1 MMTGGHLKRARA
13 RLGGGARAHL
23 LHVALRM
30 QRELL
35 ERARQR
41 AASLHRVRRARARG
55 VRRRHVARARRDFLS
70 PREKRERRVSGF
82 TRRDRKRDR
91 RRARDPRV
99 GPRPT
104 ENERERARELCD
116 RARVDGLVVA
126 RPRMRRSASTE
137 RLATSTRS
145 PAKSARSKQNAAVI
159 SFRECSV
166 HQIRAICVV
175 SSYKL

>member
-1 MMTGGHLKRARA
+1 
-13 RLGGGARAHL
+13 
-23 LHVALRM
+23 
-30 QRELL
+30 
-35 ERARQR
+35 
-41 AASLHRVRRARARG
+41 
-55 VRRRHVARARRDFLS
+55 
-70 PREKRERRVSGF
+70 
-82 TRRDRKRDR
+82 
-91 RRARDPRV
+91 V

-126 RPRMRRSASTE
+126 RPRMRRSASPE
-137 RLATSTRS
+137 RHASSTRS

-166 HQIRAICVV
+166 QIRAICVV